1 MTRWVL
7 RLIYANLAVF
17 LVTSLRRDLIPLF
30 WLVPAGIP
38 YRPWTAITY
47 MFLHG
52 GLWHLFFNMLALFFF
67 GPRLEQRLGGRHFLG
82 LYFLSGI
89 TGALLSL
96 YTPNVPIVGAS
107 GAVFGVLLGFARYW
121 PREQILIWGVFP
133 VQARWLVA
141 IMTALSLYFGFSGGQ
156 GGVAHFAH
164 LGGFVGGFAYLK
176 WMEHRSPARQFRAK
190 ASAPARGSS
199 GGDGAELKRWQR
211 IRREEM
217 HPVNRDELDRVM
229 EKIKT
234 SGVGSLTADERA
246 FLDRFTPD

>member
-1 MTRWVL
+1 MTRWVS

-17 LVTSLRRDLIPLF
+17 LVTSLQPQAMPLF
-30 WLVPAGIP
+30 WLVPAGIL
-38 YRPWTAITY
+38 YRPWTPVTY

-96 YTPNVPIVGAS
+96 VTPYVPIVGAS

-121 PREQILIWGVFP
+121 PREQIYIWGVFP

-141 IMTALSLYFGFSGGQ
+141 IMTALSLYGGFSGAH

-190 ASAPARGSS
+190 VSAPARGSS
-199 GGDGAELKRWQR
+199 GGDGADLKRWAR

-234 SGVGSLTADERA
+234 SGIGSLTADERA